1 MSSSPWASKKA
12 WVDDETM
19 SPKFP
24 LLLPE
29 HFFEISKHL
38 TCAYELG
45 SMLLTCKE
53 WHNGI
58 MIAMSNINPYWIQ
71 WDFTG
76 FKEKTT
82 YIETLKNLCQ
92 LLFECIP
99 SYKIKNDNWH
109 VKAEYRIRDRT
120 NPVISCYKFSSTTN
134 YIADFIRA
142 GDMKPIGTGCVSN
155 TIMAFLLMHP
165 VVGWS
170 IIENTWEPFGNYTV
184 QREIEISLTAEGKF
198 VPRGYIPPF

>member
-1 MSSSPWASKKA
+1 MRYSQRKNRVWMKGRGGLNKKKAVIILPHVFEMSSSPWASKKA

-71 WDFTG
+71 RDFTG

-92 LLFECIP
+92 LLFECI
-99 SYKIKNDNWH
+99 
-109 VKAEYRIRDRT
+109 
-120 NPVISCYKFSSTTN
+120 
-134 YIADFIRA
+134 
-142 GDMKPIGTGCVSN
+142 
-155 TIMAFLLMHP
+155 L
-165 VVGWS
+165 
-170 IIENTWEPFGNYTV
+170 
-184 QREIEISLTAEGKF
+184 
-198 VPRGYIPPF
+198 